1 MERRLTKSGV
11 RTIYSSMLAFYIKCH
26 TGIEYTKIPMGKIF
40 FGRIQMCLYLQWYGT
55 LNQWQIECC

>member
-40 FGRIQMCLYLQWYGT
+40 LEGF
-55 LNQWQIECC
+55 ECVCTYNGMEH